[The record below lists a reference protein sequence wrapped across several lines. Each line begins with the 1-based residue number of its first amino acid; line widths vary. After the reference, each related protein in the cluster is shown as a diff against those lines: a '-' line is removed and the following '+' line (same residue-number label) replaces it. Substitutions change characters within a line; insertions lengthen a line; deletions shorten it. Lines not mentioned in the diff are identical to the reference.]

1 MNELRLIS
9 DSEGTTEK
17 IGAALAKAL
26 GAGDFVALYGGL
38 GAGKTALCR
47 GIVSALGS
55 EDCASPTFTI
65 VREYPTHPP
74 VFHFDA
80 YRLSSEDELY
90 DIGCEEYFGGD
101 GIVLMEWPER
111 VPGVVPADCVRV
123 EIAGSGEGRRSI
135 RIFGLSKKAY
145 TVLKEALR
153 EYIVD

>member
-17 IGAALAKAL
+17 IGAALAKSL
-26 GAGDFVALYGGL
+26 NAGDFVALYGGL
-38 GAGKTALCR
+38 GAGKTAFCR
-47 GIVSALGS
+47 GFVSALGS
-55 EDCASPTFTI
+55 EECASPTFTI
-65 VREYPTHPP
+65 VREYPTDPP

-80 YRLSSEDELY
+80 YRLSGEDELY
-90 DIGCEEYFGGD
+90 DIGCEEYFSRP

-111 VPGVVPADCVRV
+111 VFGVIPDSRIGVG
-123 EIAGSGEGRRSI
+123 IGGSGEQPRSI
-135 RIFGLSKKAY
+135 RIFGLSTKAY